1 MKKVLMFILAV
12 LSLGVNAQT
21 KTKAKPAPKPVVQTA
36 TLNFTVKGNLGSG
49 LFLHEL
55 KNGEGVSLGFKRPD
69 ANGNITFKVDLKK
82 DGVYFFRR
90 AGGHLG
96 SFDHI
101 IYLKAGDQKKV
112 AVTDSGGVA
121 YTNVKIEKPNVETTI
136 LQAWL
141 NAMNEYSHSVKGKPS
156 VGRTKYAQFETFAT
170 SFLKS
175 NQTANPY
182 FNTWLNDKV
191 AIDLKYL
198 RAGNFFGLGRLN
210 SSCDSSLSAQE
221 FYKPLLDKNCINDVR
236 ILRSEHGMELLD
248 FVFGYWKFNEVKNQQ
263 KVVDNFF
270 SAENG
275 AKINNDAVKVA
286 FLLHKIPGIK
296 EYENFV
302 KYVEPYKNAFV
313 TPEQKEVY
321 NKAYNDLGPYAKGRP
336 GYNFELKDVNDKTYT
351 LAGFKGKIVV
361 IDVWAMWCAPC
372 LAEKPIMEKIAEGYH
387 DRNDI
392 IFIGMSVDGH
402 DKTQIWKD
410 FVKKRGFKSIE
421 LITQFDESL
430 FKFYKIS
437 AIPRFLIFDREGKVV
452 TVDAPRPSTPQF
464 KKLIDETLAAK

>member
-1 MKKVLMFILAV
+1 MKKLLTFALAA

-36 TLNFTVKGNLGSG
+36 TINFTVKGNLGSG

-69 ANGNITFKVDLKK
+69 ANGKLSFTVNPKKEGVFFFK
-82 DGVYFFRR
+82 R
-90 AGGHLG
+90 AGAAHGT
-96 SFDHI
+96 SFDNV
-101 IYLKAGDQKKV
+101 IYLKAGDQKNV
-112 AVTDSGGVA
+112 EVTDSGIV
-121 YTNVKIEKPNVETTI
+121 YKNVKIEKPNIETTT
-136 LQAWL
+136 LQAWV
-141 NAMNEYSHSVKGKPS
+141 NAMNEYSHSVAAKPS
-156 VGRTKYAQFETFAT
+156 VGRTKYAQFEKFAA

-191 AIDLKYL
+191 TIDLKYL

-210 SSCDSSLSAQE
+210 GSCDSSLSAQE
-221 FYKPLLDKNCINDVR
+221 FYKPLLDKNTINDVR
-236 ILRSEHGMELLD
+236 LLRSEHGMELLD

-275 AKINNDAVKVA
+275 AKISNDAVKVA
-286 FLLHKIPGIK
+286 FLMHKIPGIK

-302 KYVEPYKNAFV
+302 KYVEPYKSAFV
-313 TPEQKEVY
+313 TPEQKEAYNKVY
-321 NKAYNDLGPYAKGRP
+321 NNLGPYAKGRP

>member
-1 MKKVLMFILAV
+1 MKKLLVLLLLFTISIAGASAEV
-12 LSLGVNAQT
+12 I
-21 KTKAKPAPKPVVQTA
+21 KT

-49 LFLHEL
+49 LFLYEL
-55 KNGEGVSLGFKRPD
+55 KKGEGVSLGFKRPD
-69 ANGNITFKVDLKK
+69 ANGKVTFKVDLKK
-82 DGVYFFRR
+82 EGVFFFKR
-90 AGGHLG
+90 AGGHGG
-96 SFDHI
+96 SFDNV

-112 AVTDSGGVA
+112 EVADTGGIA
-121 YTNVKIEKPNVETTI
+121 YTNVIIEKPNVETTT

-156 VGRTKYAQFETFAT
+156 VGRTKYAQFEKFAA

-175 NQTANPY
+175 NKTSNPY

-198 RAGNFFGLGRLN
+198 RAGNYFSLGRLN
-210 SSCDSSLSAQE
+210 LACDSSLSAQE
-221 FYKPLLDKNCINDVR
+221 FYKPLLDKNIINDVR
-236 ILRSEHGMELLD
+236 LLRSEHGMELLD
-248 FVFGYWKFNEVKNQQ
+248 YVFGYWKFNEVKNQQ

-275 AKINNDAVKVA
+275 AKINDDAVKVA
-286 FLLHKIPGIK
+286 FLLYKMPGIK

-302 KYVEPYKNAFV
+302 KYVEPYKSAFV
-313 TPEQKEVY
+313 TPEQKEAY
-321 NKAYNDLGPYAKGRP
+321 NKFYNNLGPFAMGSP
-336 GYNFELKDVNDKTYT
+336 GYNFELKDVNDKTYS
-351 LAGFKGKIVV
+351 LAGFKGKVVV

-372 LAEKPIMEKIAEGYH
+372 LQEKPIMEKIAEGYK

-402 DKTQIWKD
+402 AKKDAWKN
-410 FVKKRGFKSIE
+410 FVKSKGFTSIE
-421 LITQFDESL
+421 LLTQFDESL
-430 FKFYKIS
+430 FKFYNIS
-437 AIPRFLIFDREGKVV
+437 GIPRFLIFDRDGKVV
-452 TVDAPRPSTPQF
+452 TVDAPRPSNPQF